1 MKSNARFIALSAV
14 FTALAVIFLY
24 AGTLLPALR
33 VAAVA
38 VASLFI
44 AAAVIEAGLGSAAL
58 VYAGS
63 AVLGLLLL
71 PDKGAAYLY
80 ILFFGP
86 YPIAKSLSERTRPAA
101 AQWLIKLLFFNIA
114 FTAIWLII
122 RELIFSAEAL
132 AAFAGFAGNT
142 AGTVLIYLVA
152 NAALIVYDI
161 GLTRLIGLYITR
173 ISRNI
178 RKNNR

>member
-1 MKSNARFIALSAV
+1 MKNSARVIALSAV

-24 AGTLLPALR
+24 AGNLMPALR
-33 VAAVA
+33 VAAFA
-38 VASLFI
+38 AASLFVV
-44 AAAVIEAGLGSAAL
+44 AAVIEAGLGSAAL
-58 VYAGS
+58 VFAGS

-86 YPIAKSLSERTRPAA
+86 YPIVKSLAERTRPAVV
-101 AQWLIKLLFFNIA
+101 QWLIKQLFFNLA
-114 FTAIWLII
+114 FTAVWFLI
-122 RELIFSAEAL
+122 RELVFNTEAL
-132 AAFAGFAGNT
+132 AAFAGFGRA
-142 AGTVLIYLVA
+142 AGTLMIYLVA
-152 NAALIVYDI
+152 NAAFIVYDI

>member
-1 MKSNARFIALSAV
+1 MKNSARVIALSAV

-24 AGTLLPALR
+24 AGNLLPALR

-38 VASLFI
+38 AASLFVI
-44 AAAVIEAGLGSAAL
+44 AAVIEAGLGSAAL

-86 YPIAKSLSERTRPAA
+86 YPMVKSLSERARPTAVR
-101 AQWLIKLLFFNIA
+101 WLVKLLFYNLA
-114 FTAIWLII
+114 FTAVWFII
-122 RELIFSAEAL
+122 RELVFNAEAL
-132 AAFAGFAGNT
+132 SAFAGFAGGA
-142 AGTVLIYLVA
+142 AGTLLIYLVA
-152 NAALIVYDI
+152 NAAFIVYDI